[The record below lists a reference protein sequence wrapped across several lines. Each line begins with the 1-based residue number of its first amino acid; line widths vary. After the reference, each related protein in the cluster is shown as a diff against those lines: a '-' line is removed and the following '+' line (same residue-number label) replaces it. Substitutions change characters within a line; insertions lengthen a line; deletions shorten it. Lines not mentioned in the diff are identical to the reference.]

1 MTRSSMVMITP
12 PWVAPQLFRSSGR
25 FLSETTACSFVIS
38 TSWMPRCSVK
48 GILMP
53 AAPGVVEAP
62 SGDTRASIDCDD
74 LPGDVARGVR
84 GEQDHEPLQVLR
96 VTEPAQRRAR
106 DDLLAEPLERR
117 LRHLRRKE
125 SRRDGVHRDAV
136 LAPFGGGRA
145 REIHQAPLGRV
156 YSSVSGHVNG
166 IAAHPAVHAAFV

>member
-12 PWVAPQLFRSSGR
+12 PCAAPQLFRSSGR

-53 AAPGVVEAP
+53 AAPGVIEAP

-96 VTEPAQRRAR
+96 VAEPAQRRAR
-106 DDLLAEPLERR
+106 GDLLAEPFER
-117 LRHLRRKE
+117 LLGHLRRQE
-125 SRRDGVHRDAV
+125 SRREGVHRDAL
-136 LAPFGGGRA
+136 LATFC
-145 REIHQAPLGRV
+145 V
-156 YSSVSGHVNG
+156 V
-166 IAAHPAVHAAFV
+166 